1 MRVNK
6 TIKIRWR
13 EKIIKEGIKKENNL
27 DRQIGEQ
34 MNMHVLLT
42 YLKNS
47 VRKICHKR
55 DRKQKKK
62 LRCFNSCR
70 DFESKRVHRLI
81 S

>member
-1 MRVNK
+1 MAEHLHIHVVRYEDLLLKKDVRSYRNGMRVNK

-42 YLKNS
+42 YLK
-47 VRKICHKR
+47 I
-55 DRKQKKK
+55 Q
-62 LRCFNSCR
+62 
-70 DFESKRVHRLI
+70 
-81 S
+81 

>member
-34 MNMHVLLT
+34 MNMHVLPI
-42 YLKNS
+42 YQ
-47 VRKICHKR
+47 KI
-55 DRKQKKK
+55 Q
-62 LRCFNSCR
+62 
-70 DFESKRVHRLI
+70 
-81 S
+81 

>member
-27 DRQIGEQ
+27 DRQIGEHACVA
-34 MNMHVLLT
+34 NIS
-42 YLKNS
+42 KNS
-47 VRKICHKR
+47 VRKTCHSR
-55 DRKQKKK
+55 DKKLKKK
-62 LRCFNSCR
+62 LRSFNSCR
-70 DFESKRVHRLI
+70 DFESKHVHRLI